1 MEKCKENLQQVEEK
15 EFSLD
20 LSLIESSL
28 TLEGEDEELA
38 PFMLIPDK
46 VC

>member
-1 MEKCKENLQQVEEK
+1 MENIKTIHQEEK

-28 TLEGEDEELA
+28 TLEGETEELES
-38 PFMLIPDK
+38 FMLIPDK